1 MATRKESGG
10 AKAVPAVKKASVKPA
25 VEPAA
30 ARKSGVSPSAAVAGK
45 PRAKATRKAE
55 PVEEVESRVDD
66 EPEVAAELLTGSA
79 ADDDESSDVEAELD
93 AEIEVDRGDA
103 DGDLDLEDIPELA
116 PKKRNLPATAS
127 AGLPES
133 LSALNIYLAR
143 LKSVEILP
151 IEEQAQ
157 LAAEYQRSGDKESAA
172 RLVAS
177 NLRLV
182 VKIAFQF
189 RRQWAD
195 VMDLIA
201 EGNLGLAEAI
211 RKFDATRGIPF
222 PSYARFWIRARILAF
237 IQENKHLIHAGSRA
251 ARKLFWRLERERR
264 QLISEGSE
272 PTPLLLAERVGVR
285 EEDIRELAPILD
297 QRPVSMD
304 TPVHGDEDG
313 RTRGETMWDPN
324 AGDPESDVGGGEIQ
338 GTLRKVFA
346 EYRETLDVRE
356 RAIWDLRLQSEEP
369 VRLEDLGDQ
378 FGVSKER
385 VRQLEVRIKSRL
397 KDFVQKRLGNDV
409 IVEALH

>member
-1 MATRKESGG
+1 MATRKESGSSKASKASTPRSTGTTGAAAAKPRAG
-10 AKAVPAVKKASVKPA
+10 AKAKKA
-25 VEPAA
+25 AA
-30 ARKSGVSPSAAVAGK
+30 EQP
-45 PRAKATRKAE
+45 E
-55 PVEEVESRVDD
+55 PV
-66 EPEVAAELLTGSA
+66 AELEGA
-79 ADDDESSDVEAELD
+79 ADDEANESEPVDVEPDIEVDLEAELD
-93 AEIEVDRGDA
+93 LEI
-103 DGDLDLEDIPELA
+103 DGEPELEIDEIA
-116 PKKRNLPATAS
+116 EELVKKKNLPVTAR

-143 LKSVEILP
+143 LKSVQILP

-313 RTRGETMWDPN
+313 RTRGETMHDPL
-324 AGDPESDVGGGEIQ
+324 AGDPESEVGGEEIQ
-338 GTLRKVFA
+338 ETLRKVFG
-346 EYRETLDVRE
+346 EYRETLDDRE
-356 RAIWDLRLQSEEP
+356 RAIWDKRLQSEDP
-369 VRLEDLGDQ
+369 VRLEDLGDE

-385 VRQLEVRIKSRL
+385 VRQLEVRIKARL

>member
-10 AKAVPAVKKASVKPA
+10 AKPA
-25 VEPAA
+25 PAA
-30 ARKSGVSPSAAVAGK
+30 KKPSAK
-45 PRAKATRKAE
+45 PRAKSSRTADADVVEVVEAKPEDELEAAT
-55 PVEEVESRVDD
+55 EVLVG
-66 EPEVAAELLTGSA
+66 TA
-79 ADDDESSDVEAELD
+79 ADDDEASDVDAELD
-93 AEIEVDRGDA
+93 PEI
-103 DGDLDLEDIPELA
+103 DGDLVGEEIDLDLDLDDIPELA
-116 PKKRNLPATAS
+116 PKKRNLPVAA

-151 IEEQAQ
+151 IEEQAE

-313 RTRGETMWDPN
+313 RTRGETMSDPN
-324 AGDPESDVGGGEIQ
+324 AGDPESEVGGEEIQ
-338 GTLRKVFA
+338 DTLKKVFA
-346 EYRETLDVRE
+346 EYRETLDERE

-409 IVEALH
+409 IIEALH

>member
-10 AKAVPAVKKASVKPA
+10 AKAA
-25 VEPAA
+25 PAA
-30 ARKSGVSPSAAVAGK
+30 KKSPAK
-45 PRAKATRKAE
+45 PRAKSRSATAGANAAAAAKPTVSRATAVAGEPEDEAE
-55 PVEEVESRVDD
+55 PVEVLVG
-66 EPEVAAELLTGSA
+66 TA
-79 ADDDESSDVEAELD
+79 ADEDEASEVEAELD
-93 AEIEVDRGDA
+93 PEIDAELGDEV
-103 DGDLDLEDIPELA
+103 DLDLEDIPELA
-116 PKKRNLPATAS
+116 PKKRNLPVAA

-313 RTRGETMWDPN
+313 RTRGETMSDPM
-324 AGDPESDVGGGEIQ
+324 AGDPESDVGGEEIQ
-338 GTLRKVFA
+338 DTLKKVFA
-346 EYRETLDVRE
+346 EYRDTLDVRE
-356 RAIWDLRLQSEEP
+356 RAIWDRRLQSEDP

-409 IVEALH
+409 IIEALH

>member
-1 MATRKESGG
+1 MATRKEPGAADKKPASKK
-10 AKAVPAVKKASVKPA
+10 AKAAPAPAREKKARG
-25 VEPAA
+25 
-30 ARKSGVSPSAAVAGK
+30 ARKGSASAEAASAPSPSTEASEG
-45 PRAKATRKAE
+45 RADADLEVEVE
-55 PVEEVESRVDD
+55 PVEGA
-66 EPEVAAELLTGSA
+66 EPME
-79 ADDDESSDVEAELD
+79 VEAELEEEID
-93 AEIEVDRGDA
+93 LELGAEEEIDLDDLSEVD
-103 DGDLDLEDIPELA
+103 ELV
-116 PKKRNLPATAS
+116 KKKNLPAPAR
-127 AGLPES
+127 AHVPEA
-133 LSALNIYLAR
+133 LSALNVYLAR

-151 IEEQAQ
+151 IEHQAE
-157 LAAEYQRSGDKESAA
+157 LAAEFQRSGDKEAA
-172 RLVAS
+172 AALVAS

-264 QLISEGSE
+264 QLIAEGSQPE
-272 PTPLLLAERVGVR
+272 PKLLAERVGVR

-313 RTRGETMWDPN
+313 RTRGETMTDSSQP
-324 AGDPESDVGGGEIQ
+324 DPEATVGGEEIQ
-338 GTLRKVFA
+338 ETLRKVFA
-346 EYRETLDVRE
+346 EYRETLDERE
-356 RAIWDLRLQSEEP
+356 RAIWDKRLQSEDP
-369 VRLEDLGDQ
+369 VRLEDLGDE

-385 VRQLEVRIKSRL
+385 VRQLEVRIKARL
-397 KDFVQKRLGNDV
+397 KDFVQKRLGSEV
-409 IVEALH
+409 IIEALH

>member
-1 MATRKESGG
+1 MATRKDRGAADKKPAG
-10 AKAVPAVKKASVKPA
+10 KKAKAAEAPKRATKPRG
-25 VEPAA
+25 
-30 ARKSGVSPSAAVAGK
+30 RKAAVADAPSPSPAPSIDEDEAGSEG
-45 PRAKATRKAE
+45 AEVEVEAAE
-55 PVEEVESRVDD
+55 PVE
-66 EPEVAAELLTGSA
+66 
-79 ADDDESSDVEAELD
+79 VEAELED
-93 AEIEVDRGDA
+93 EIDLELGAEEEIDVGDLSEVD
-103 DGDLDLEDIPELA
+103 ELV
-116 PKKRNLPATAS
+116 KKKNLPATAR
-127 AGLPES
+127 AHVPEA
-133 LSALNIYLAR
+133 LSALNVYLAR

-151 IEEQAQ
+151 IEHQAE
-157 LAAEYQRSGDKESAA
+157 LAAEFQRSGDKEAA
-172 RLVAS
+172 AALVAS

-264 QLISEGSE
+264 QLISEGTE
-272 PTPLLLAERVGVR
+272 PDATALAARVGVS
-285 EEDIRELAPILD
+285 ETDIRELAPILD
-297 QRPVSMD
+297 QRPVSLD

-313 RTRGETMWDPN
+313 RTRGESMPDTSV
-324 AGDPESDVGGGEIQ
+324 ADPEAAVGGEEIQ
-338 GTLRKVFA
+338 ETLRKVFA
-346 EYRETLDVRE
+346 EYRETLDERE
-356 RAIWDLRLQSEEP
+356 RAIWDLRLQNEDP

-397 KDFVQKRLGNDV
+397 KDFVQKRLGSDV
-409 IVEALH
+409 IIEALH